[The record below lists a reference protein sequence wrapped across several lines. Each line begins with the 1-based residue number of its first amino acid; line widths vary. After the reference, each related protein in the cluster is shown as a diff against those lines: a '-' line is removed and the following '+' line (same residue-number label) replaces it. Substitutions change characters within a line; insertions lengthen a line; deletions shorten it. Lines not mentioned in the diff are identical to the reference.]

1 MEKKLDDRDK
11 LDYVMGKALL
21 EERSYLKKYKGDYE
35 DLDLVSTHHIDGK
48 SIEIKRVFKDKR
60 FAWVESELIVYENG
74 TNKKIL
80 LHTIIGLE

>member
-35 DLDLVSTHHIDGK
+35 DLDLVSTHHIDGN

-60 FAWVESELIVYENG
+60 FGWVESELIVSENG